1 MLKPCRSLLLNI
13 PGIAE
18 MNGLSIGYLRAN
30 PAVKA
35 APSGRWTLCDK
46 APRSALYLMK
56 RGQVQLI
63 AQLFIQPRLAR

>member
-1 MLKPCRSLLLNI
+1 MSSYGSWPNI
-13 PGIAE
+13 P
-18 MNGLSIGYLRAN
+18 
-30 PAVKA
+30 VKA